1 MHLRSKYLFDI
12 IHVMLTTAL
21 KTTLQC
27 MSLIIPL
34 FKHSTDEEEVEQAG
48 STPKGNSD
56 EKSVTTL
63 KEKKGGSTLNRS
75 SNNRN
80 DGSTLKS
87 SSDGTP
93 TLQPMSKSRKNK
105 DATFR

>member
-1 MHLRSKYLFDI
+1 MSQYLFA

-21 KTTLQC
+21 QTTLQC
-27 MSLIIPL
+27 LLSSSLF
-34 FKHSTDEEEVEQAG
+34 FKHSTDEEVEQGG

-56 EKSVTTL
+56 KKSVMTL
-63 KEKKGGSTLNRS
+63 KDKNGGSTLNRS
-75 SNNRN
+75 SNKRK
-80 DGSTLKS
+80 DGNTLKG

-105 DATFR
+105 GATFR